1 MQLLKYPRAWLNVP
15 GLEGLQVS
23 PCPVTGEYS
32 GFIPKQMGLCARLA
46 SDPTHQE
53 IMYFT
58 VSDCEQQEV
67 YEGTFTSSRLPQSLQ
82 FQISYRVG
90 CKLQVKGDTQSVHSK
105 TMFIHTYI
113 EAQVYPNLFYR
124 AACECRL
131 HFKQVFQIL

>member
-1 MQLLKYPRAWLNVP
+1 MQNVVTEIFCSVVVGVL

-32 GFIPKQMGLCARLA
+32 GFIPKQIGLCARLA

-67 YEGTFTSSRLPQSLQ
+67 YEGTLTYLWPT
-82 FQISYRVG
+82 YR
-90 CKLQVKGDTQSVHSK
+90 KLLSVRC
-105 TMFIHTYI
+105 
-113 EAQVYPNLFYR
+113 PL
-124 AACECRL
+124 
-131 HFKQVFQIL
+131 